1 MLVQALQSVHDQNY
15 DGEIEHIIIDGASD
29 DGTLELLNK
38 YVKKGWI
45 TVYSEK
51 DHGVYDA
58 MNKGI
63 TKASGK
69 YTFFLNSDD
78 YWINSE
84 GVQKSISLLEQEEA
98 DFSFAPILVEDKK
111 KLVTHRPEALKDFY
125 FRMPFV
131 HQSMF
136 TRTDVLKDFGG
147 FDSAHYRI
155 AADYDFF
162 LKIMLAGKKGVFSSK
177 EFCVFRNGG
186 ISDNHFKMNREYVKI
201 IYNNISKL
209 YNITEEECALLY
221 FRYAIFPELEYIC
234 YNHIN
239 NLNKKYVKQCNKYN
253 ICNSYKIYFLK
264 NIFILF
270 IKHKIEAL
278 FYNGINKEYAE
289 WKIIFERKI
298 ISSFSKN
305 TFNLFGINIISIY
318 KKENINLISILGLPI
333 FTKLKKQRRN
343 R

>member
-15 DGEIEHIIIDGASD
+15 DGDIEHIIIDGASD
-29 DGTLELLNK
+29 DGTLDLLDK

-63 TKASGK
+63 AKASGK
-69 YTFFLNSDD
+69 YTVFLNSDD

-84 GVQKSISLLEQEEA
+84 GVQESIRLLEQEKA
-98 DFSFAPILVEDKK
+98 DFSFAPVLIADKK
-111 KLVTHRPEALKDFY
+111 KLAMHTPESLRYFY

-136 TRTDVLKDFGG
+136 TRTDVLKYFGG
-147 FDSAHYRI
+147 FDSYHYNI

-162 LKIMLAGKKGVFSSK
+162 LRIMLAGKKAVFSSTA
-177 EFCVFRNGG
+177 FCVFSKGG
-186 ISDNHFKMNREYVKI
+186 ISDNHFKMNREYVNI

-209 YNITEEECALLY
+209 YNITEEECALIY
-221 FRYAIFPELEYIC
+221 FRYAIFQDIEDIC

-239 NLNKKYVKQCNKYN
+239 KLNKKYVNPCNKYN
-253 ICNSYKIYFLK
+253 ISNSYQPYFLK
-264 NIFILF
+264 NIFISFL
-270 IKHKIEAL
+270 KHKIEIL
-278 FYNGINKEYAE
+278 FYKGINKEYIT
-289 WKIIFERKI
+289 WKMEFEKKI

-305 TFNLFGINIISIY
+305 TFNLFGINILSIY
-318 KKENINLISILGLPI
+318 KKENITLISILGLPI
-333 FTKLKKQRRN
+333 FTELKKTKEK
-343 R
+343 